1 MLRTAK
7 SARDPS
13 INQKLGRV
21 SLVIFRRRQKKRGH
35 GLSTELPLRFAML
48 ANSVSQTNT
57 GRSECALT
65 SGARDTRP
73 TNAAGA
79 LNKSV
84 SENPARTS
92 AGYFAS
98 IANSVQ

>member
-7 SARDPS
+7 SARDLS

-21 SLVIFRRRQKKRGH
+21 PLVIFPRRWKKRGH
-35 GLSTELPLRFAML
+35 ELSTELPLRFAML

-57 GRSECALT
+57 GRFECALT
-65 SGARDTRP
+65 SRAGDTRP
-73 TNAAGA
+73 TNSA

-84 SENPARTS
+84 SEDPARIS

-98 IANSVQ
+98 IANLVQ